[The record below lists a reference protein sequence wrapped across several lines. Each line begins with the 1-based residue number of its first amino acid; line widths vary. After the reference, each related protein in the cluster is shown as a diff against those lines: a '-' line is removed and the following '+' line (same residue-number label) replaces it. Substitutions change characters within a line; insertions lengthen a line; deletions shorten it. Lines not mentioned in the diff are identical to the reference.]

1 MGNFLKTQNI
11 FSCGEVSPEFYAI
24 NNNNGLAC
32 LENMD
37 VLPSGA
43 LKRRPGLKQISEI
56 PDDAILVPFKISE
69 TEKYLVVMYGRVIDI
84 YQNDTKISSLYA
96 NWTSIDLKQ
105 LQYAQRF
112 NKIFF
117 VHPDFKPQILT
128 KDAGGFHMD
137 NFTFHI
143 NTDISHNIPFM
154 RFDDM
159 EGISITITNSDI
171 DNNHAVFTADK
182 DIWSDDW
189 VWERLLVNDKQWVI
203 QSVQSARVAIVSTNG
218 GFSCPGYALY
228 DWYVAAFSEKRGW
241 PRAVS
246 FHQNRLVFGGTKSS
260 PNNIWMSKVGDYNN
274 FDAGEGL
281 DDDAIFITLL
291 SSQHHQISTIVSS
304 DNLQILTSVGEWAI
318 SNSPLTPSNVN
329 IKQHTSVGSIINICL
344 PPQQIEGA
352 TVFVSQSGKDVRELD
367 LDDLSQH
374 YNAND
379 LCSWAKHLM
388 QNPISIAFNQLT
400 HQLFI
405 VMSNGDM
412 AVLNK
417 HPNTDINAWGKYITE
432 GTFKYVSVF
441 DNDTYVVVKRDTK
454 YYLEKFDSTY
464 LIDAQTHNFTYK
476 VSALPMIVNGHN
488 PKKIRARKVSLRVT
502 DTKTVFINNYRVEI
516 PNAVYDINS
525 SGYNGD
531 LSINLLGT
539 QINTMEPLWT
549 LSSNEQLSATIL
561 SVTVDGWY
569 SI

>member
-1 MGNFLKTQNI
+1 MGNFLKTQNV
-11 FSCGEVSPEFYAI
+11 FSYGEVSPEFYAI

-37 VLPSGA
+37 VLSSGA

-56 PDDAILVPFKISE
+56 PDNAVLVPFQISE
-69 TEKYLVVMYGRVIDI
+69 SEKYLLVMYGRIIDV
-84 YQNDTKISSLYA
+84 YENDTKIDSLFA
-96 NWTSIDLKQ
+96 SWTTLNLKQ

-117 VHPDFKPQILT
+117 VHPDFRPQIFT
-128 KDAGGFHMD
+128 KDASGFHMD
-137 NFTFHI
+137 SFAFHI
-143 NTDISHNIPFM
+143 NTDVTINIPFM

-159 EGISITITNSDI
+159 DGVSITITNSDI

-182 DIWSDDW
+182 DIWSADW
-189 VWERLLVNDKQWVI
+189 VGERLLVNDKQWVVE
-203 QSVQSARVAIVSTNG
+203 SVQSARVATVVTNG
-218 GFSCPGYALY
+218 SFSCPGYAIN
-228 DWYVAAFSEKRGW
+228 DWYVAAFSNKRGW

-274 FDAGEGL
+274 FDAGSGL
-281 DDDAIFITLL
+281 DDDAIFTTLL

-329 IKQHTSVGSIINICL
+329 IKQHTSVGSITNVYL

-400 HQLFI
+400 HQLFV
-405 VMSNGDM
+405 VMSDGYM

-417 HPNTDINAWGKYITE
+417 HPNTDINAWGKYITD
-432 GTFKYVSVF
+432 GSFKYVSVF
-441 DNDTYVVVKRDTK
+441 DNYTYAVVKRDSK
-454 YYLEKFDSTY
+454 YYLEKFDGAY

-476 VSALPMIVNGHN
+476 ISALPIIVNGHN
-488 PKKIRARKVSLRVT
+488 PEKIRARKISLRVK
-502 DTKTVFINNYRVEI
+502 DTKTVFINNQRVEI
-516 PNAVYDINS
+516 PNSVYDENCA
-525 SGYNGD
+525 GYNGD
-531 LSINLLGT
+531 LSVNLLGT

-549 LSSNEQLSATIL
+549 LSSSEQLSATIL

-569 SI
+569 LI